1 MTPDFASRRAT
12 GFRPFL
18 DVPYMPDLGRL
29 EADIAII
36 GIPFGAPYSMAG
48 VHGHSAKAPGAIRA
62 ASFRAFD
69 GFDHWDFDLGGTLLD
84 GKPVRIVDCGDVPG
98 DPIDIPGTCR
108 RATEA
113 VKAILDRGAL
123 PIMFGGDHSISCQTF
138 KAYEAHGP
146 VTIVQVDAH
155 LDWRHEVNGVT
166 EGYSSP
172 MRRAS
177 EMPWVEGM
185 VQIGLRGTGSAREQ
199 ELRDARAYGSII
211 VTARELREQGMA
223 RVLERIPA
231 GRNYLITVDCDGV
244 DPTIMPAVDGPVP
257 GGPGYPEMAELMEG
271 LARRGR
277 VVGFDLVELVPH
289 RDVNEITAIAGC
301 RIVLELIGWLVR
313 TGRFGN

>member
-1 MTPDFASRRAT
+1 MEFQSRRAA

-18 DVPYMPDLGRL
+18 DLPHVADPARL
-29 EADIAII
+29 EADVAVI

-48 VHGHSAKAPGAIRA
+48 VHGHSAKAPDALRA

-69 GFDHWDFDLGGTLLD
+69 GFDHWDFDLGGTLFD
-84 GKPVRIVDCGDVPG
+84 GKPVRMVDCGDIEG
-98 DPIDIPGTCR
+98 DPADIPGTCR

-113 VKAILDRGAL
+113 VEAILDRGAL
-123 PIMFGGDHSISCQTF
+123 PVIFGGDHSISCQTF
-138 KAYEAHGP
+138 KAWRRHGP

-155 LDWRHEVNGVT
+155 LDWRQEVNGVT

-185 VQIGLRGTGSAREQ
+185 VQIGLRGTGSARER
-199 ELRDARAYGSII
+199 EYRDAVAYGSVI
-211 VTARELREQGMA
+211 VTARELRERGMA
-223 RVLERIPA
+223 AAIERIPA
-231 GRNYLITVDCDGV
+231 GRDYVITIDADGV
-244 DPTIMPAVDGPVP
+244 DPTVMPAVDGPVP
-257 GGPGYPEMAELMEG
+257 GGPGYGEMSQLMEG

-289 RDVNEITAIAGC
+289 RDVNEISAIAGC
-301 RIVLELIGWLVR
+301 RILLELLGWLAR
-313 TGRFGN
+313 TGRFAN

>member
-1 MTPDFASRRAT
+1 MDFQNRNAAGT
-12 GFRPFL
+12 GSFL
-18 DVPYMPDLGRL
+18 GLPRVADLAQLDADV
-29 EADIAII
+29 AIL
-36 GIPFGAPYSMAG
+36 GIPYGAPYSMAG
-48 VHGHSAKAPGAIRA
+48 LHGHSAKAPEAIRA
-62 ASFRAFD
+62 ASVRAFD

-84 GKPVRIVDCGDVPG
+84 GKPVRMVDCGDVPG
-98 DPIDIPGTCR
+98 DPQDIAATCR
-108 RATEA
+108 RATDA
-113 VKAILDRGAL
+113 VKTILDRGAL

-138 KAYEAHGP
+138 KAYETHGP

-155 LDWRHEVNGVT
+155 LDWRHEVSGVT

-185 VQIGLRGTGSAREQ
+185 VQIGLRGTGSARQQ
-199 ELRDARAYGSII
+199 ELRDALAYGSVI

-231 GRNYLITVDCDGV
+231 GRDYIITIDCDGV
-244 DPTIMPAVDGPVP
+244 DPTVMPAVEGPTP
-257 GGPGYPEMAELMEG
+257 GGPGYPEMAQLMEG

-289 RDVNEITAIAGC
+289 RDLNEIAAIAAC

-313 TGRFGN
+313 TGRFGNR